1 MRETDYKSNREV
13 NNGKY
18 LYKCNQEEK
27 QQMNNKVHLL
37 MNKSVSGW
45 KEVENK
51 EQSD

>member
-1 MRETDYKSNREV
+1 MRQIDYKLKREV

-37 MNKSVSGW
+37 MNKTV
-45 KEVENK
+45 KEEVENK